1 MWGLPTKPEYYF
13 ADLYSALLDCL
24 KHVIEML
31 TLLKAIPRLA

>member
-13 ADLYSALLDCL
+13 ADLYSALLDYL